1 MDELVMDINQLGK
14 KLLKDD
20 ILYDK
25 IPKKERIEF
34 INHAI
39 KLGFNAADKS
49 LETGLNKENPKKYI
63 QKKVKVNY
71 KNESPPVPIFSE
83 AKLKNG
89 IINIYTKDIKEG
101 VTDSLEIKPEKINF
115 EKVYDVFL
123 LHEYYH
129 ILEEKNAEQKTNKK
143 EIVVFEIFKW
153 KIKRSIKI
161 LSEISAHA
169 YARRLTGLPIDYI
182 KKINLKG

>member
-1 MDELVMDINQLGK
+1 MDEFVMDINQLGE

-25 IPKKERIEF
+25 IPNSERLEF
-34 INHAI
+34 INYAI
-39 KLGFNAADKS
+39 KQGFNAADIS
-49 LETGLNKENPKKYI
+49 LKNGLNEEKPKKYI
-63 QKKVKVNY
+63 QEKVKVNY
-71 KNESPPVPIFSE
+71 KKESPPVPIFSE
-83 AKLKNG
+83 AKLKNE
-89 IINIYTKDIKEG
+89 IINLYTEDIKNG
-101 VTDSLEIKPEKINF
+101 VIDGIEIEPEKINF

-129 ILEEKNAEQKTNKK
+129 ILEEKKYKHKNDKK

-153 KIKRSIKI
+153 KIKRSIKT

-169 YARRLTGLPIDYI
+169 YARRITGLPIDYI
-182 KKINLKG
+182 KKTI